1 MPNVKVSQRTG
12 KKQRG
17 QANRKPARKD
27 GANACRSQPGQ
38 RRSRR
43 LPQARPECLG
53 PPADSETAVA
63 PGRPSVFRLKANS
76 AQSDRKCCS
85 LHGSCRGKKWQSLVG
100 TRIRSGRFGGDV
112 VEGRPA
118 CGEDTSVS
126 A

>member
-63 PGRPSVFRLKANS
+63 PGRPSGAGLSPPVDLLTESNIFPSFPVFEL
-76 AQSDRKCCS
+76 
-85 LHGSCRGKKWQSLVG
+85 
-100 TRIRSGRFGGDV
+100 
-112 VEGRPA
+112 E
-118 CGEDTSVS
+118 TSKR
-126 A
+126 